1 MKDWE
6 SRGEKVTSISQ
17 ADIPLN
23 MCLHVQVMIASSP
36 GNRGVCQNGT
46 FWGRAA
52 ASVRVRVGTAELFNT
67 VLGREC
73 ESERQPQ
80 AG

>member
-1 MKDWE
+1 MKDRE

-36 GNRGVCQNGT
+36 GNRGVWSTWDFLG
-46 FWGRAA
+46 
-52 ASVRVRVGTAELFNT
+52 AEQP
-67 VLGREC
+67 RE
-73 ESERQPQ
+73 
-80 AG
+80 